1 MVARTTDEDRSA
13 KGQDMELRHYVSA
26 MWKWSWLIVLA
37 TVLAMGSSY
46 WATARMPHIYRS
58 STTLMVGQFMQTANP
73 TQQDFY
79 LSQQLAQSYV
89 QLVRRQPILQAT
101 IDALGLQMDWREL
114 AAQVHAAPIAGTQL
128 IEISAVGP
136 DPQLARVLADEIA
149 RQLILQSPTPA
160 EKEQEE
166 HREFVNQ
173 QLADL
178 QAKIEEGEER
188 VEGLEKRLE
197 LETSARGVQD
207 LQNQTSVVQQR
218 ITTWQGNYARL
229 LGFLEGSR
237 INYLSVVE
245 PATVPSAPI
254 GQRRRTTILLAASVG
269 FGLATGAALLLEYLD
284 NTIKTKEDIARVLG
298 VPTLGAI
305 PSIGRIREPAGHL
318 VAIRHPHSDA
328 VEAYRTLRTNIQ
340 FTSLGNS
347 SGRLLVTSSR
357 PLEGK
362 TTTACNLAIVLAQAG
377 NRVILADTDLRRPAV
392 HRLFGVS
399 NQIGLTSL
407 LLDDMLSVEEVLAQ
421 TSVPDLR
428 LMPSGPIPP
437 NPAELLGS
445 EPMKERLDQMEELA
459 DVIVFDSPPVL
470 PVADAMILGT
480 LATDVI
486 LVADVGRTRS
496 DLLRRAG
503 DSLQQIGVKVRGVV
517 LNRLHP
523 RRGVG
528 YSYYYAQAEGEH
540 KRRLRRGPEA

>member
-428 LMPSGPIPP
+428 LLPSGPIPP